1 MLRDLN
7 DLHGRTVVARD
18 GDIGSVQDIYFDD
31 EAWGVRYLVVN
42 TGAWIPAEANRTR
55 NS

>member
-1 MLRDLN
+1 MLRDATEMLG
-7 DLHGRTVVARD
+7 LAIGATD
-18 GDIGSVQDIYFDD
+18 GDIGHVRDCYFDD